1 MSDDAIADLIGQLA
15 DVGADAVH
23 RGLVLASGGNLSA
36 RLPGRDAYVVSAKG
50 TWLDGLD
57 RLGRDDF
64 TVMDLDG
71 RVVDGNP
78 VPSSEWKLH
87 QRTYRIRPDVNAV
100 IHLHPQT
107 MVVLDALGHP
117 IRLLTLDHA
126 LYVGKV
132 NRIPFYHNG
141 TDELADAAAE
151 ASRGCDAV
159 ILAFHGCSA
168 LGDSVKTA
176 YRVALNLEQAAQ
188 STFKLLQLG
197 DTTTTFPPDAFAERR
212 HG

>member
-1 MSDDAIADLIGQLA
+1 MADPTEELLDQLA

-36 RLPGRDAYVVSAKG
+36 RVPGRDAFVVTGKG
-50 TWLDGLD
+50 TWLD

-64 TVMDLDG
+64 TVIDMSG
-71 RVVDGNP
+71 RVVDGP
-78 VPSSEWKLH
+78 ATPSSEWKLH
-87 QRTYRIRPDVNAV
+87 WRTYQVRPDVHAV
-100 IHLHPQT
+100 IHLHPQSA
-107 MVVLDALGHP
+107 VVLDALGHP

-126 LYVGKV
+126 LYVRKV
-132 NRIPFYHNG
+132 ARIPFFHNG
-141 TDELADAAAE
+141 TDELADAAAQ
-151 ASRGCDAV
+151 ASRDCDAI

-176 YRVALNLEQAAQ
+176 YRVAVNLEQAAK
-188 STFKLLQLG
+188 STIRMLQLG
-197 DTTTTFPPDAFAERR
+197 DTTTTFPPDAMAELQ